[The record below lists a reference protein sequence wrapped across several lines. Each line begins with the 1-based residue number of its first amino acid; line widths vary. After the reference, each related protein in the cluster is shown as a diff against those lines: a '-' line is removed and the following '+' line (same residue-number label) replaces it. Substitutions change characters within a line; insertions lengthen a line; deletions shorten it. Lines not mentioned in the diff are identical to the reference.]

1 MGKVFNDASHNGQQD
16 GGELGLPGVRLVTA
30 RGLIAT
36 TDQHGRFHITCAVV
50 PNEDRGSNFVLKL
63 DDRSLPSGY
72 RLSTR
77 QLQVK
82 RATRGKALRFNFGAS
97 IHRVVGLDMADA
109 VFEPGSTEMRTQWKP
124 RIALLLEELQKAPGI
139 LRLSY
144 VADVE
149 DEDLVDDRLAAV
161 EKHIAKAWEV
171 LGGYELTIEPEIFW
185 RRGAPVEVR

>member
-1 MGKVFNDASHNGQQD
+1 
-16 GGELGLPGVRLVTA
+16 
-30 RGLIAT
+30 
-36 TDQHGRFHITCAVV
+36 
-50 PNEDRGSNFVLKL
+50 
-63 DDRSLPSGY
+63 
-72 RLSTR
+72 
-77 QLQVK
+77 VK

-109 VFEPGSTEMRTQWKP
+109 VFEPGSTEMRPQWKP

-161 EKHIAKAWEV
+161 EKQIAKAWEV

>member
-1 MGKVFNDASHNGQQD
+1 M
-16 GGELGLPGVRLVTA
+16 
-30 RGLIAT
+30 
-36 TDQHGRFHITCAVV
+36 
-50 PNEDRGSNFVLKL
+50 
-63 DDRSLPSGY
+63 
-72 RLSTR
+72 STR

-109 VFEPGSTEMRTQWKP
+109 VFEPDSTEMRPQWKP

-149 DEDLVDDRLAAV
+149 DAGLVDDRLDSV
-161 EKHIAKAWEV
+161 EKQIAEAWKE

-185 RRGAPVEVR
+185 RRGAPPESR